1 MYLYIVWHILMPVL
15 AKTNLIPILLN
26 LARRISREQKTKQGT
41 TCLWP
46 PAWQVS
52 YSGAHESDFRWQEGN
67 SPSFEAQQDTGRLN
81 KTVHSSRKLYCFQMD
96 TSFLSAALRQRRDAG
111 GRLHVIMQLLYGQK
125 ESILH
130 RQWSELLVFITVRF
144 QYTWSDVYALIL
156 IALLEESLLVL
167 LVLNI
172 SDMKTLSIMLLIS
185 YSSWARHKWYQLW
198 SVLLLFL
205 IDY

>member
-111 GRLHVIMQLLYGQK
+111 GPTSCHHATIVWTKRINSTPAVIWAASLYYS
-125 ESILH
+125 EVSIYMVWCICIDFNSVAW
-130 RQWSELLVFITVRF
+130 RITF
-144 QYTWSDVYALIL
+144 S
-156 IALLEESLLVL
+156 IAR
-167 LVLNI
+167 
-172 SDMKTLSIMLLIS
+172 T
-185 YSSWARHKWYQLW
+185 
-198 SVLLLFL
+198 
-205 IDY
+205 

>member
-67 SPSFEAQQDTGRLN
+67 SPSFEAQQDMGRLN

-111 GRLHVIMQLLYGQK
+111 GPTSCHHATIVWTKR
-125 ESILH
+125 
-130 RQWSELLVFITVRF
+130 WSFRSLPLSPLACLVGDTSFPA
-144 QYTWSDVYALIL
+144 Q
-156 IALLEESLLVL
+156 
-167 LVLNI
+167 
-172 SDMKTLSIMLLIS
+172 
-185 YSSWARHKWYQLW
+185 SSTCTD
-198 SVLLLFL
+198 
-205 IDY
+205 II